1 MSLSETTATSAS
13 AYDAAVCLRRALQ
26 NIDGAWK
33 KQQEHDAVRAA
44 WLDGLKAVQ
53 MQQPQQLLQESS
65 PQQQQ
70 QQDQQQVTP
79 TQIGIQPQA
88 AAHADAGEPWISP
101 GQTRLL

>member
-1 MSLSETTATSAS
+1 MPRAS
-13 AYDAAVCLRRALQ
+13 Q

-65 PQQQQ
+65 PQQQPQ
-70 QQDQQQVTP
+70 QQDQQQATP
-79 TQIGIQPQA
+79 TQIGMQSPMA
-88 AAHADAGEPWISP
+88 APVDAGESWAPP
-101 GQTRLL
+101 T